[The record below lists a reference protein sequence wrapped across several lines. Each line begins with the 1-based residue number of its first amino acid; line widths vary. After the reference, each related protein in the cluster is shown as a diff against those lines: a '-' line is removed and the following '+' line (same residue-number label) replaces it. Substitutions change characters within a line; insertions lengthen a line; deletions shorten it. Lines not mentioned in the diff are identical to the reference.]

1 MEAADTISPSNIE
14 LEEKQNDGLAVNR
27 DKKRTRFKS
36 PIRHIFKPKKND
48 ESSSYYRLQEEKQY
62 SDLQFKEP
70 SVKVP
75 VYAISLAAGLFL
87 VGTVMITL
95 GALMLTGRIETQYSD
110 RTWPLILIG
119 SIIKQG
125 QQRETQ
131 TERCVCELIV
141 INAASRRGKVV
152 VNISNK
158 R

>member
-119 SIIKQG
+119 SIVFLPGFYHLRIAYWAWKG
-125 QQRETQ
+125 DKNFSFSDIPD
-131 TERCVCELIV
+131 LDWF
-141 INAASRRGKVV
+141 
-152 VNISNK
+152 
-158 R
+158 